1 MSTQLILYPQ
11 SYKGISTPLGNLQ
24 FLVDGIYFLTLDS
37 SSPSYS
43 TSLGIDAHLYATP
56 PTIINTWYRWRN
68 VASGTAAY
76 PVQTSNNLV
85 MNAVTPSSNS
95 GVYQKLSNLT
105 VGASYTLT
113 VNMTAIAAGGLINLQ
128 AFNLSTN
135 SLIASTFTGS
145 ASSQATLTFT
155 AQNTNDVVAITYY
168 NTSAT
173 NLTISSLSI
182 VATGTSPSQI
192 YAGVEDGQVI
202 CDLYQEEDIPLTLS
216 IDDFKNVAE
225 KVQSYSKD
233 FNLPATKRNN
243 RIFNNMFEVTR
254 ADDGLIF
261 NPYVRTKCVLKQDGF
276 ILFEGYLRLIN
287 VKDDNGEISYNV
299 NLYSEVIALADT
311 LKEKT
316 FSDLDFSELAHN
328 YTYSN
333 IRNSWQGIL
342 ALTNPLPVGTF
353 AGTAGA
359 STTGV
364 LKYPFIDW
372 THQYTP
378 DASGNPV
385 LPNLESTFRPCI
397 EVKYLIDRIFAASGF
412 TYTSDFF
419 NEAFFGKLFMDFN
432 WGGDVAPTVI
442 NTSGLGH
449 IDANQTATTS
459 YVAIQTNDNTYDAEM
474 GYSGGVYTA
483 SQDTQLYD
491 IYYEYLYNVSGA
503 GAWTWEIV
511 WQWYHAATGVTT
523 THNLNT
529 HSGTGST
536 TGWFQL
542 TSGSV
547 TLTLMSGDT
556 LTPMFKSASAA
567 SHTITLFAWNG
578 YGVGITYASTSS
590 PSIATDTILQT
601 LRGELGQ
608 WDFLKGIMTMFN
620 LVSMVDENN
629 PDNIL
634 IEPYAEIFI
643 NNSNSK
649 RVDWTDKVDVSQ
661 MDLVPLT
668 DLNKNTVFQFVED
681 EDDYVF
687 RQFKNTTSGSLY
699 GAKYWD
705 ASGLTI
711 LQGTKEIIAEPFAAT
726 VSKPLMSQYPDFVV
740 PSIYAMGDDGTTEG
754 FDNSPRIFYNNY
766 VPNYPNPSLASCT
779 YYVPAQNGGGAT
791 GAEDEF
797 LQFSHLSAIPTVVTV
812 PPDPADTVDFVFSSH
827 QLCQP
832 IGASPVNNL
841 FNTYW
846 LPYFAE
852 LYNADTR
859 TMTLKVNLSPADVAR
874 FKFYDTV
881 FIKNRAFRVNKIQY
895 KPNSLATVEFIL
907 IP

>member
-192 YAGVEDGQVI
+192 YTDLQDGQVI

-216 IDDFKNVAE
+216 VDDFKNVAE

-233 FNLPATKRNN
+233 FNLPATKKNN

-311 LKEKT
+311 LKDKT
-316 FSDLDFSELAHN
+316 FSDLDFSELAHD
-328 YTYSN
+328 YTFSN

-342 ALTNPLPVGTF
+342 ALENPLPVGTF

-397 EVKYLIDRIFAASGF
+397 EVKYLIDRIFAEAGF

-432 WGGDVAPTVI
+432 WGGDVAPTLI

-449 IDANQTATTS
+449 ID
-459 YVAIQTNDNTYDAEM
+459 D
-474 GYSGGVYTA
+474 
-483 SQDTQLYD
+483 
-491 IYYEYLYNVSGA
+491 
-503 GAWTWEIV
+503 
-511 WQWYHAATGVTT
+511 
-523 THNLNT
+523 T
-529 HSGTGST
+529 HSHH
-536 TGWFQL
+536 
-542 TSGSV
+542 
-547 TLTLMSGDT
+547 
-556 LTPMFKSASAA
+556 K
-567 SHTITLFAWNG
+567 
-578 YGVGITYASTSS
+578 
-590 PSIATDTILQT
+590 
-601 LRGELGQ
+601 
-608 WDFLKGIMTMFN
+608 
-620 LVSMVDENN
+620 
-629 PDNIL
+629 
-634 IEPYAEIFI
+634 
-643 NNSNSK
+643 
-649 RVDWTDKVDVSQ
+649 
-661 MDLVPLT
+661 
-668 DLNKNTVFQFVED
+668 
-681 EDDYVF
+681 
-687 RQFKNTTSGSLY
+687 
-699 GAKYWD
+699 
-705 ASGLTI
+705 
-711 LQGTKEIIAEPFAAT
+711 
-726 VSKPLMSQYPDFVV
+726 
-740 PSIYAMGDDGTTEG
+740 
-754 FDNSPRIFYNNY
+754 
-766 VPNYPNPSLASCT
+766 
-779 YYVPAQNGGGAT
+779 
-791 GAEDEF
+791 
-797 LQFSHLSAIPTVVTV
+797 
-812 PPDPADTVDFVFSSH
+812 
-827 QLCQP
+827 LC
-832 IGASPVNNL
+832 SY
-841 FNTYW
+841 T
-846 LPYFAE
+846 
-852 LYNADTR
+852 
-859 TMTLKVNLSPADVAR
+859 
-874 FKFYDTV
+874 
-881 FIKNRAFRVNKIQY
+881 NR
-895 KPNSLATVEFIL
+895 
-907 IP
+907 